1 MKKLVVLA
9 AAAALMLSTA
19 AAAPAPA
26 ISTSGES
33 SAAATTQVLVY
44 RCWTYNTLQQTWW
57 GQHRNLNAARRLAMT
72 ACVNNTPYGQ
82 VCYHNTNP
90 CEELYL

>member
-1 MKKLVVLA
+1 MKKLFIAPVLA
-9 AAAALMLSTA
+9 AAMLLSAAS
-19 AAAPAPA
+19 PAPA
-26 ISTSGES
+26 ISASSESS
-33 SAAATTQVLVY
+33 SAAPATQVLVY

-57 GQHRNLNAARRLAMT
+57 GQHRNLNTARRLAMT

-82 VCYHNTNP
+82 MCYHNTNP